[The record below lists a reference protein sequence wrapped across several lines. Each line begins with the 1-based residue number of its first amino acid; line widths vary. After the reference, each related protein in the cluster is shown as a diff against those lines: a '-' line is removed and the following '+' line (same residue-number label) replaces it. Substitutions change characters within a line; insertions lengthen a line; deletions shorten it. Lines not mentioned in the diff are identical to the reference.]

1 MASRNSTDAPLL
13 SADIQWYCVKAQ
25 PKRENI
31 AYGALIA
38 LPEIEAF
45 FPRVRYQRALAR
57 GPRAVTEALFPGYL
71 FVKFAPARKI
81 RAVRYARGVS
91 YVVRQGREFAPV
103 PETIIIALR
112 SLAASQVLELPPDPW
127 KLGENVKVISGI
139 FRGASGKV
147 AGLVPAKQRVQILL
161 ELLGQEN
168 KVEIPVNDLE
178 QRHAHPLQVTARR

>member
-1 MASRNSTDAPLL
+1 MATRLSSDAPLL
-13 SADIQWYCVKAQ
+13 SAEIQWYCVKTQ

-31 AYGALIA
+31 AYGALHA
-38 LPEIEAF
+38 LPDIEAF
-45 FPRVRYQRALAR
+45 FPRVRFQRALTR

-91 YVVRQGREFAPV
+91 YIVRQGREFAPV
-103 PETIIIALR
+103 PDNIIAALR
-112 SLAASQVLELPPDPW
+112 ALAASSVLELPPDPW
-127 KLGENVKVISGI
+127 KLGENVRVISGI

-147 AGLVPAKQRVQILL
+147 AGLVPARQRIQILL

-168 KVEIPVNDLE
+168 KVEIPLDALE
-178 QRHAHPLQVTARR
+178 QRHAHPLAVAPAR

>member
-1 MASRNSTDAPLL
+1 MAARSTSDAPIL

-31 AYGALIA
+31 AYGALTA

-45 FPRVRYQRALAR
+45 FPRVRYQRALAH

-91 YVVRQGREFAPV
+91 YIVRQGREFAPV
-103 PETIIIALR
+103 SEAIITALR
-112 SLAASQVLELPPDPW
+112 SLAASQVLELPPNPW
-127 KLGENVKVISGI
+127 KLGEEVRVISGI

-147 AGLVPAKQRVQILL
+147 AGLVPARQRVQILL
-161 ELLGQEN
+161 ELLGQVN
-168 KVEIPVNDLE
+168 KVEIPLENLE
-178 QRHAHPLQVTARR
+178 QRHAHPLSVTAAR